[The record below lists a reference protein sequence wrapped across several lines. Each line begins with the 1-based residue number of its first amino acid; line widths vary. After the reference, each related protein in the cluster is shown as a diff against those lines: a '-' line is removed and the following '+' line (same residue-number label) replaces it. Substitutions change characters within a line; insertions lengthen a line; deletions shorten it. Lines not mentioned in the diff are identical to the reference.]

1 MNSSVVMTATK
12 RVPARCLDGI
22 SPTASLE
29 EEEASARPWRDQ
41 RDIDAA
47 HKLATSHLRLVTKI
61 TMRHRGCGLQVKGP
75 MSAGSFGM
83 MLAVRRF
90 DPDRGFRLVGSAIW
104 RVRAATHSYIVPNWS
119 LVSTGTTTA
128 QKKLS
133 FNLCRLKEQMQAIH
147 DDDLQPGRIV
157 NIARKLDASADH
169 VISMNRCIAPPN
181 CSLNAPIRFD
191 GRGEW
196 LDWLAAEANS
206 HEVLSA
212 ERQVLSGRKVLLSGA
227 LTTLNQRKRHAI
239 AEHRLKD
246 NPTTLE
252 RLSQHY
258 RISREH
264 AGQIEARGLQKRW
277 KSTTARRW
285 HPAFG

>member
-12 RVPARCLDGI
+12 RISARCLDAI
-22 SPTASLE
+22 SPTASLD

-47 HKLATSHLRLVTKI
+47 HKLVTSHLRLVTKI
-61 TMRHRGCGLQVKGP
+61 AMRHRGCDLQVRGP
-75 MSAGSFGM
+75 MSVGNFGM
-83 MLAVRRF
+83 MLTARRF
-90 DPDRGFRLVGSAIW
+90 DPDRRFRLVASAKW
-104 RVRAATHSYIVPNWS
+104 RVRAAIHSYIVPNWS
-119 LVSTGTTTA
+119 LVSIGATAA
-128 QKKLS
+128 QKMLS
-133 FNLCRLKEQMQAIH
+133 FNLCRLKGQMQAIH
-147 DDDLQPGRIV
+147 DDDLQPGQIV
-157 NIARKLDASADH
+157 NIARKLDAFGDH
-169 VISMNRCIAPPN
+169 VINMNRSIAPPD

-196 LDWLAAEANS
+196 LEWLPAEANS

-212 ERQVLSGRKVLLSGA
+212 ERQVLSGRKVLLSGV
-227 LTTLNQRKRHAI
+227 LTTLNHRERHAI

-264 AGQIEARGLQKRW
+264 AGKIEARGLQKLW
-277 KSTTARRW
+277 KSMTAQRW